1 MPANAAAWYRAKR
14 RYYLN
19 NPHEQQLLPFLLKN
33 YPKKFA
39 LRGNMVEFLETYNRE
54 VRKSDFISL
63 SCIESPF
70 N

>member
-1 MPANAAAWYRAKR
+1 MPANAAAWYMAKR

-19 NPHEQQLLPFLLKN
+19 NPQEQQLLPFLLKN

-54 VRKSDFISL
+54 VRKSDFTSL